1 MRTLGFSTLSVE
13 VGEDSRVVLLYVK
26 APGELPITI
35 EMSADEVMVLLVE
48 FGNAL
53 STSRNNELSQRIQW
67 TKEYEEGRR
76 DDAVRQDPP
85 EDTEGYYTEEV
96 N

>member
-26 APGELPITI
+26 APGEPPITI

-53 STSRNNELSQRIQW
+53 STSRNHELTQRIQW

-76 DDAVRQDPP
+76 SDIR
-85 EDTEGYYTEEV
+85 EDSSGEFGGDYTEESD
-96 N
+96 

>member
-26 APGELPITI
+26 APGEPPITI

-53 STSRNNELSQRIQW
+53 STSRDHELSQRIQW

-76 DDAVRQDPP
+76 GDTIR
-85 EDTEGYYTEEV
+85 EDSSGEFGGDYTEESD
-96 N
+96 